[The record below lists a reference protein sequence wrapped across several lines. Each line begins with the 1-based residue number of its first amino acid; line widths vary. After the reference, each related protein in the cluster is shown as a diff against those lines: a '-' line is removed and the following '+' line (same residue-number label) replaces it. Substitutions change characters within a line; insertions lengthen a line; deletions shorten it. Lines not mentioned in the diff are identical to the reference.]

1 MFIYDR
7 QVTFSEV
14 PDYISYTFFV
24 AGCPMKCKGCSWEGK
39 FSSKTEMNLSEYKS
53 ILKSQVGFCDA
64 VCFLGGEWEEDIVE
78 YLKIAKEMGF
88 KTCLYTG
95 KDKLEKEIMEQL
107 NFVKLGSYQ
116 EKKGGLMKETTN
128 QKFIN
133 LDENKEV
140 KFYGIYA

>member
-1 MFIYDR
+1 MFLYDR

-39 FSSKTEMNLSEYKS
+39 FSSKTEINLSEYKK
-53 ILKSQVGFCDA
+53 ILKSQVGFCE
-64 VCFLGGEWEEDIVE
+64 VICFLGGEWEYDIVE
-78 YLKIAKEMGF
+78 YLKTAKEMGF
-88 KTCLYTG
+88 KTWLYTG
-95 KDKLEKEIMEQL
+95 RDNLPKEIMDNL

-116 EKKGGLMKETTN
+116 ANKGGLMKETTN